1 MHFCSWQH
9 AMRALDWV
17 RDSVHLHMCLH
28 IEERNRKRLGIMKS
42 STRKTILWISIF
54 IAAAALAAIIVSIVI
69 DSTRLLNFAIG
80 INILIQIVLRIILQ
94 GTKGSKKDLTKENQE
109 KIQKENDDMTVINM
123 NMHNM

>member
-1 MHFCSWQH
+1 MTMQ
-9 AMRALDWV
+9 
-17 RDSVHLHMCLH
+17 
-28 IEERNRKRLGIMKS
+28 IRKTMKS

-54 IAAAALAAIIVSIVI
+54 IEAAALAAIIVSIVI

-94 GTKGSKKDLTKENQE
+94 GTKDSKKDLTKENQE

>member
-1 MHFCSWQH
+1 
-9 AMRALDWV
+9 
-17 RDSVHLHMCLH
+17 
-28 IEERNRKRLGIMKS
+28 MKS